1 MKRKRFSITD
11 LFNHET
17 PFATE
22 FRRLLYKVQSLDS
35 ESELKSLLISSAM
48 LSEGKSTI
56 CSLLGITAALHKG
69 LRTLVMDCD
78 IRRPCIHK
86 LFRLERGHGMA
97 EILAEGFSPRDAIR
111 KTDID
116 KLDVITCGSYHTSP
130 TELFDAE
137 AIGTLIEEMKFHY
150 DLVLIDAAPALPVSD
165 PMLLAPKVDGILLVV
180 KAGATQREIVQRAV
194 EILNGGRKM
203 IVGVVLN
210 NMNNTLPY
218 YYDYRYYGY
227 QYTRKSDRPGKD
239 VRSREVRRQKKD
251 SRTSTGE
258 APKKTGLSHS

>member
-1 MKRKRFSITD
+1 MKRKRLSIID
-11 LFNHET
+11 SFDHEA

-22 FRRLLYKVQSLDS
+22 FRRLLHKVVNAQS
-35 ESELKSLLISSAM
+35 ESELKSLLISSAL
-48 LSEGKSTI
+48 LSEGKSTV

-111 KTDID
+111 KTGVD
-116 KLDVITCGSYHTSP
+116 KLDVITCGSDYTSP

-150 DLVLIDAAPALPVSD
+150 DLVLVDAAPALPVSD

-194 EILNGGRKM
+194 EILDGGRKT

-210 NMNNTLPY
+210 NMNHILPY
-218 YYDYRYYGY
+218 HYDYRYYGY
-227 QYTRKSDRPGKD
+227 QYDRKSSRPGKD
-239 VRSREVRRQKKD
+239 VRLRDARRQKKD

-258 APKKTGLSHS
+258 APKKIDLSHS

>member
-1 MKRKRFSITD
+1 MKGKRLSIIDTFD
-11 LFNHET
+11 HET

-22 FRRLLYKVQSLDS
+22 FRRLLHKVLSLDS
-35 ESELKSLLISSAM
+35 ESQLKSLLISSAM
-48 LSEGKSTI
+48 LSEGKSTV

-86 LFRLERGHGMA
+86 LFQLERGNGMA
-97 EILAEGFSPRDAIR
+97 EILAEGFSPRDAVR
-111 KTDID
+111 KTAID
-116 KLDVITCGSYHTSP
+116 KLDIITCGSHWTSP

-150 DLVLIDAAPALPVSD
+150 DLVLVDAAPALPVSD
-165 PMLLAPKVDGILLVV
+165 PMLLAPKVDGVLLVV
-180 KAGATQREIVQRAV
+180 KAGVTQKEVVQRAI
-194 EILNGGRKM
+194 EILDGGRTT

-210 NMNNTLPY
+210 NMNNILPY

-227 QYTRKSDRPGKD
+227 QYGRKPRSPRKDIHSRDTRRRKNS
-239 VRSREVRRQKKD
+239 SRAAEDGTQ
-251 SRTSTGE
+251 
-258 APKKTGLSHS
+258 KKTGSSHS